1 MMAFLCTKCSNNVFF
16 FSNSDI
22 HRSVYWD
29 FSKMLESLVDVALVP
44 VQHKSVRALSLSK
57 QHHFLT
63 MVLHFN
69 TTAVLNITL
78 QGRTKKDAKIA
89 MFYIMIKCDTRDH
102 IPYIEPADA
111 DDSEDNDGGDNQE
124 EENIVLPLPDSIEK
138 IRGADLR
145 SELLS
150 NVDSK
155 KLNLTEDDEYNLGII
170 EDQLRA
176 DELTLKG
183 FNIKKTAILQPYVR
197 RYVMRGEYY
206 YCVGNRYL

>member
-1 MMAFLCTKCSNNVFF
+1 MF
-16 FSNSDI
+16 
-22 HRSVYWD
+22 
-29 FSKMLESLVDVALVP
+29 ESLVDVALVP

-57 QHHFLT
+57 QLHFLT

-89 MFYIMIKCDTRDH
+89 MFYISIKWDTHDH
-102 IPYIEPADA
+102 VPYIEPDDA
-111 DDSEDNDGGDNQE
+111 DLDLSDDNKADDGDNQE
-124 EENIVLPLPDSIEK
+124 EENIIVVPLPDSIEK
-138 IRGADLR
+138 IRGTDLR

-150 NVDSK
+150 NVDSE
-155 KLNLTEDDEYNLGII
+155 KLNLTKDDEYNLGII

-197 RYVMRGEYY
+197 RYVMRGEY
-206 YCVGNRYL
+206 